1 MPSLALAQE
10 IDVGH
15 FLRARSILFHHRAG
29 SNLRSRSRRQ
39 LPSEP
44 RLRSQ
49 VATDDPIAVSERQ
62 WPQQL
67 HRLHVGGL
75 AWDAGYAGGG
85 RIVTDYD
92 KRWLLEMEKS
102 FEKT

>member
-1 MPSLALAQE
+1 M
-10 IDVGH
+10 
-15 FLRARSILFHHRAG
+15 
-29 SNLRSRSRRQ
+29 
-39 LPSEP
+39 
-44 RLRSQ
+44 
-49 VATDDPIAVSERQ
+49 ATYDPIAVSERQ